1 MRRSVLDKARHGGHV
16 TQKDVGEGEAARL
29 HEGGGEGGLAQA
41 PHLVTPNV
49 EAGTRVNLYHLV
61 QSKASGSIQK
71 YSFADPGCLSRIRL
85 CSIPDPGSELSPS
98 QIPDLGS
105 ASKKVS

>member
-1 MRRSVLDKARHGGHV
+1 MGRSVLDKARHGGHV

-49 EAGTRVNLYHLV
+49 EAGASVNLHHLLTC
-61 QSKASGSIQK
+61 KASGSV
-71 YSFADPGCLSRIRL
+71 PSRKK
-85 CSIPDPGSELSPS
+85 GSNNYN
-98 QIPDLGS
+98 ICNIYIIYT
-105 ASKKVS
+105 AKKILYR

>member
-1 MRRSVLDKARHGGHV
+1 MNPDPQPWSKLLSPYKPPHLGTRRSVLDKARHGCHV

-49 EAGTRVNLYHLV
+49 EAGAGVNLHHLLTC
-61 QSKASGSIQK
+61 KASRNN
-71 YSFADPGCLSRIRL
+71 F
-85 CSIPDPGSELSPS
+85 
-98 QIPDLGS
+98 QIS
-105 ASKKVS
+105 Y

>member
-1 MRRSVLDKARHGGHV
+1 MGRSVLDKARHGGHV

-49 EAGTRVNLYHLV
+49 EAGAAVNLHHLLTC
-61 QSKASGSIQK
+61 KASGSSQK
-71 YSFADPGCLSRIRL
+71 
-85 CSIPDPGSELSPS
+85 
-98 QIPDLGS
+98 
-105 ASKKVS
+105 